1 MFIRITARARRRKIG
16 NGRILHVMLNVEPE
30 LVEATDE
37 FDARLVW
44 IGEDDRGVRMR
55 IVALVLEEQ
64 QELVV
69 IHVMPDY
76 RGRL

>member
-16 NGRILHVMLNVEPE
+16 NARMLHVMFNVEPV
-30 LVEATDE
+30 LVEATE
-37 FDARLVW
+37 EHDARLVW